1 VGDLAARAPPAEHCG
16 ERNRLPVEPI
26 VISARS
32 RRREKVP
39 RVKSPPALARPRR
52 RAHAVTKP
60 GDRPR
65 RRGFAI
71 EPAAEA
77 QSLVEHAAQELDD
90 AGIKTHYEVRNT
102 TYGRAAREIVAAA
115 GAHGA
120 DVIVMGSRGRSDV
133 AGFVLGSTAHK
144 VVHLSDRPVLVVR

>member
-1 VGDLAARAPPAEHCG
+1 
-16 ERNRLPVEPI
+16 
-26 VISARS
+26 
-32 RRREKVP
+32 
-39 RVKSPPALARPRR
+39 
-52 RAHAVTKP
+52 
-60 GDRPR
+60 
-65 RRGFAI
+65 
-71 EPAAEA
+71 
-77 QSLVEHAAQELDD
+77 
-90 AGIKTHYEVRNT
+90 VRNT